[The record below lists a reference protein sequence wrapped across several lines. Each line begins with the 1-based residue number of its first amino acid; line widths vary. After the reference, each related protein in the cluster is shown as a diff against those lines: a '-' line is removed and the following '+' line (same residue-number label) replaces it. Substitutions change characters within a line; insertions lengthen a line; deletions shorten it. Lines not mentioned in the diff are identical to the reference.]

1 MNAANKTTNNYY
13 EAQTSSTG
21 RRTLITPEG
30 VDLQIQLADVGA
42 RIGAIIIDLII
53 INLTLFLGVLII
65 IFGGIAVNP
74 EAAISLYIIVALFL
88 RSFYFLAFEMGPKAA
103 TPGKRLM
110 KIRVAARNTNRGQ
123 ARLSANA
130 VFARNALREIE
141 LFLPISFFAMTSG
154 SVDGII
160 GLLGFIWSGIF
171 LLFPLFNKDRLRAGD
186 IIAGTWV
193 VRNPKPIL
201 GTDLAKQEKTIVDA
215 FSFTPAQLEAYGVHE
230 LHVLESVLRSNK
242 KATLEEV
249 AERIRLKISWE
260 AGPGESH
267 KAFLRAYYRALRE
280 RLESRMLMGVKRKN
294 KFDKR

>member
-1 MNAANKTTNNYY
+1 MRTEKLNTDSYY
-13 EAQTSSTG
+13 DAQTKSTG
-21 RRTLITPEG
+21 RRVLITPEG

-42 RIGAIIIDLII
+42 RIGAIIIDLAII
-53 INLTLFLGVLII
+53 MLSLFLGLLILG
-65 IFGGIAVNP
+65 FGGISVNA
-74 EAAISLYIIVALFL
+74 EAGISLYIVFALFL

-110 KIRVAARNTNRGQ
+110 KIRVAARNTRRGQ

-141 LFLPISFFAMTSG
+141 LFLPMSFFAMTSG
-154 SVDGII
+154 SVDGMI
-160 GLLGFIWSGIF
+160 GFLGFIWSGIF

-201 GTDLAKQEKTIVDA
+201 GTDLARQDKAVIDA
-215 FSFTPAQLEAYGVHE
+215 FSFTPAQLEAYGIHE
-230 LHVLESVLRSNK
+230 LHVLESVLRSRK
-242 KATLEEV
+242 QATLEEV
-249 AERIRLKISWE
+249 ADRIRRKINWTS
-260 AGPGESH
+260 GPGESNE
-267 KAFLRAYYRALRE
+267 AFLNAYYRALRE
-280 RLESRMLMGVKRKN
+280 RLESRMLMGVKRKD